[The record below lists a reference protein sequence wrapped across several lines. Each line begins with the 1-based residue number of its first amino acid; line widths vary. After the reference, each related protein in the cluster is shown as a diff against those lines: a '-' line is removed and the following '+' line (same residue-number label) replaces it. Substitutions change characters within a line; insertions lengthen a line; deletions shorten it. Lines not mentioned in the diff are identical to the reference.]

1 MSTDLGAAPAAADS
15 APAPVVDEPIV
26 DIPNPVETVDQPEHK
41 VPEKPAGP
49 PTIREALDKAEKV
62 VQAKEAAKA
71 EPAKVEAK
79 EPAKA
84 KADDKAP
91 VKDPETGK
99 FVAKDKPADQT
110 KPASTAAAKPDAEPQ
125 PPAKSAY
132 EAPKRFSE
140 DAKKVWD
147 SAPDPVKAE
156 IGRMEREL
164 TQGIEKHR
172 EKAEKWDGLK
182 ELDDLA
188 TKSGTNIKDAF
199 TRYVVMEQK
208 IQADLLGGLDEV
220 VSKATQGKYSLR
232 DIAAHIMGQKPEDVQ
247 SQSDATIRE
256 LKQTVQRLEQQIG
269 GVTTTI
275 NQQRETATLT
285 EINKFAADHP
295 RFEELADD
303 IAFFMKTGR
312 AKDLPDAYQLAE
324 RLNPAPEQ
332 AAKPEPA
339 VAETKAPDLAEQ
351 IRKGSKSPTGAPPTG
366 SDPASK
372 KPPSKSIRE
381 SLDRAFA
388 ARG

>member
-15 APAPVVDEPIV
+15 AHAPVVDEPIV

-41 VPEKPAGP
+41 APEKPVGP

-84 KADDKAP
+84 KADAP

-99 FVAKDKPADQT
+99 FVAKDKPADQA
-110 KPASTAAAKPDAEPQ
+110 KPASAVAPKPDAEPQ